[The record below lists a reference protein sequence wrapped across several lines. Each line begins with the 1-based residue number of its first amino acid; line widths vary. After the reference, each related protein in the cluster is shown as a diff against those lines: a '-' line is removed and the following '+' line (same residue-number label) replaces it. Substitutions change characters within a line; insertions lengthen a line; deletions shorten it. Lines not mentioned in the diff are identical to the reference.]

1 MTTVLFTI
9 GLMGLA
15 MALMAVGVMMGRPA
29 LKGSCGGVG
38 SAGCHCKGEPGS
50 ACDLPD
56 AQKTQEVIE
65 ALIAESAD
73 PNASPDDWSH
83 RA

>member
-9 GLMGLA
+9 GLMGFA

-50 ACDLPD
+50 ACDMPN
-56 AQKTQEVIE
+56 TQEVIE

-73 PNASPDDWSH
+73 PDALPEDWSD